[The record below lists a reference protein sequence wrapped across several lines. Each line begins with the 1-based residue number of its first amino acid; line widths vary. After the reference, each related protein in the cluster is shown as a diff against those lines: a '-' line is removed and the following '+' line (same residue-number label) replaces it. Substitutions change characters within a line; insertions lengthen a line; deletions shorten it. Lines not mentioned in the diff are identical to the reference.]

1 MAPNLSVAQ
10 HEQLAGM
17 IEFSA
22 LSDAQIAEQAGC
34 SQRAVR
40 RIRSNLRHFDST
52 KARPNGGGRPS
63 SITPPMMSALC
74 DHLLERPT
82 LYQDE
87 MAEYLM
93 AEFGGHVS
101 KYAVRRVLTGVD
113 RLVEET
119 DSSCSP
125 RTECGSARLPSQE
138 TVGVLVVSP

>member
-40 RIRSNLRHFDST
+40 RLRSNMQHFEST
-52 KARPNGGGRPS
+52 KAPPNGGGRPS

-74 DHLLERPT
+74 DHFLERPT

-93 AEFGGHVS
+93 AEFGGYVS
-101 KYAVRRVLTGVD
+101 KHAVRRALLSIGWS
-113 RLVEET
+113 RK
-119 DSSCSP
+119 
-125 RTECGSARLPSQE
+125 
-138 TVGVLVVSP
+138 